1 MKRLFDLLRSED
13 GAVTVDWMMLTAAV
27 LLLGVV
33 TSISTFGK
41 VVSATENLAAYISSS
56 VAVAGQD

>member
-1 MKRLFDLLRSED
+1 MKRLLDLLRSED

-56 VAVAGQD
+56 VVTAGQD